1 VGVYRLLAPPKVIA
15 AMRKNET
22 SCTDVHKQAKLGATD
37 EPIQAQLWEDNLLAA
52 DRKPSG
58 PTNSEKPSSAI
69 SRKNIQDTLFN
80 EGLLAAKASVSVNTL
95 LELQE
100 ALTKQLGQNS
110 METRVR
116 YARSIL
122 RWFFPDGLNGL
133 ARRVWVAY
141 GDESI
146 ETDILRYLYLAAE
159 PVMGACAEAL
169 FPLENGMQI
178 STQYFDQ
185 FLNSFLGEPP
195 PEKTR
200 KRLKSN
206 LMKLGFLHRARGKP
220 DRLTTVMPA
229 KTSLLILLHHL
240 FSQQGTRTVEL
251 RRLLA
256 DPFWKFLGYKSED
269 AVRAVLREANAVG
282 ILGKYVVADQL
293 EQVTTSMSADEF
305 LTRKV
310 HL

>member
-1 VGVYRLLAPPKVIA
+1 L
-15 AMRKNET
+15 RKKNI
-22 SCTDVHKQAKLGATD
+22 SCTQVDKQAELGARN
-37 EPIQAQLWEDNLLAA
+37 EPIQAQLWQDDPLTA
-52 DRKPSG
+52 DIKPSG
-58 PTNSEKPSSAI
+58 PTNSENPSGAV
-69 SRKNIQDTLFN
+69 SRKNIQDTLFK
-80 EGLLAAKASVSVNTL
+80 EGLLAAKASVGVNTL

-116 YARSIL
+116 YAQSIL
-122 RWFFPDGLNGL
+122 RWFFPDGLNKL

-141 GDESI
+141 GDEII

-159 PVMGACAEAL
+159 PVMGACVAEAL

-178 STQYFDQ
+178 PAQYFDQ
-185 FLNSFLGEPP
+185 FLKTYFGESPSK
-195 PEKTR
+195 KTR

-206 LMKLGFLHRARGKP
+206 LMKLGFLHRTRGKP
-220 DRLTTVMPA
+220 DSLKTVMPA

-240 FSQQGTRTVEL
+240 FSQQGIRTVEL

-256 DPFWKFLGYKSED
+256 NPFWKFLGYKSED
-269 AVRAVLREANAVG
+269 AVRAVLREANTAR

-293 EQVTTSMSADEF
+293 EQVTTNMSADEF

>member
-1 VGVYRLLAPPKVIA
+1 ML
-15 AMRKNET
+15 RKKEISRT
-22 SCTDVHKQAKLGATD
+22 EVDKQAELGARN
-37 EPIQAQLWEDNLLAA
+37 EPIQAQLWEDDLLVA
-52 DRKPSG
+52 DRKPSD
-58 PTNSEKPSSAI
+58 PTNSEKASSAV
-69 SRKNIQDTLFN
+69 SSKNIQDTLLN
-80 EGLLAAKASVSVNTL
+80 EGLLAAKASVGLNTL

-116 YARSIL
+116 YAQSIL

-141 GDESI
+141 GDETV

-159 PVMGACAEAL
+159 PVMGACVAEAL

-185 FLNSFLGEPP
+185 FLNLFLGEPP

-206 LMKLGFLHRARGKP
+206 LMKLGFLQRTRGKP
-220 DRLTTVMPA
+220 DRLKTVMPA

-256 DPFWKFLGYKSED
+256 EPFWKFLGYKSED
-269 AVRAVLREANAVG
+269 AVRAVLRDANSAG

-305 LTRKV
+305 LARKV

>member
-1 VGVYRLLAPPKVIA
+1 
-15 AMRKNET
+15 M
-22 SCTDVHKQAKLGATD
+22 TDCQ
-37 EPIQAQLWEDNLLAA
+37 PAQVAGPESFEKTL
-52 DRKPSG
+52 DRK
-58 PTNSEKPSSAI
+58 T
-69 SRKNIQDTLFN
+69 IQDILFS
-80 EGLLAAKASVSVNTL
+80 EGLLAVRASEGVTTL
-95 LELQE
+95 VELQE
-100 ALTKQLGQNS
+100 SLTRKLGQNS

-133 ARRVWVAY
+133 ARQVWIAY

-159 PVMGACAEAL
+159 PVVGTCVAEAL

-178 STQYFDQ
+178 PPQYFDQ
-185 FLNSFLGEPP
+185 FLKRFFGESPP
-195 PEKTR
+195 QKTR
-200 KRLKSN
+200 ERLKSN
-206 LMKLGFLHRARGKP
+206 LMKLGFLDRARGKP
-220 DRLTTVMPA
+220 DRLKSVMPSR
-229 KTSLLILLHHL
+229 TSLLILLHHL

-251 RRLLA
+251 PRLLA

-310 HL
+310 HP

>member
-1 VGVYRLLAPPKVIA
+1 MMSGKSHPVSR
-15 AMRKNET
+15 
-22 SCTDVHKQAKLGATD
+22 QAGQGATD
-37 EPIQAQLWEDNLLAA
+37 QPAQSQLWPDAPPAA
-52 DRKPSG
+52 DGQSAQAAGPEIPGKAVDRK
-58 PTNSEKPSSAI
+58 T
-69 SRKNIQDTLFN
+69 IQDILLS
-80 EGLLAAKASVSVNTL
+80 EGLLAVRASVGVNTL
-95 LELQE
+95 LELQD

-110 METRVR
+110 METRGR
-116 YARSIL
+116 YTRSIL
-122 RWFFPDGLNGL
+122 RWFFPDALNGL
-133 ARRVWVAY
+133 ARRVWIAY
-141 GDESI
+141 GDENI

-159 PVMGACAEAL
+159 PVMGACVAEAL

-178 STQYFDQ
+178 PPQYFDQ
-185 FLNSFLGEPP
+185 FLKSFMGEPP
-195 PEKTR
+195 PAKTR

-206 LMKLGFLHRARGKP
+206 LMKLGFLDRARGKP
-220 DRLTTVMPA
+220 DRLKPVMPA
-229 KTSLLILLHHL
+229 RTSLLILLHHL

-269 AVRAVLREANAVG
+269 AVRAVLREANAAG

-293 EQVTTSMSADEF
+293 EQVTTIMSADEF